1 MKAKEAYLKTAQRY
15 LESAKKHQT
24 LGIDIQEVIGF
35 LAYHALESLAVAV
48 IIHFKSSI
56 PLNHETKLRM
66 FLGFCKKNLAEYVNL
81 KNLASVIIRIEKSA
95 YRSRFLYPEFKNE
108 NNYTLPQ
115 EQITPDEARLLIRDV
130 DRIINQ
136 VTNSI

>member
-15 LESAKKHQT
+15 LESAKKHQS

-35 LAYHALESLAVAV
+35 LIYHALESLAVAV
-48 IIHFKSSI
+48 ILHFKSTI

-66 FLGFCKKNLAEYVNL
+66 FLGFCKKHLAEYVNI
-81 KNLASVIIRIEKSA
+81 KSLASVIIRIEKSY
-95 YRSRFLYPEFKNE
+95 YRSKFLYPEFKNE
-108 NNYTLPQ
+108 NHYKLPQ
-115 EQITPDEARLLIRDV
+115 EQITINEARLLVRDI

-136 VTNSI
+136 INDLI